1 MTTLDMTPGAQ
12 IPRTDTGPQ
21 TAVSLALSSAA
32 YRDGEVTGFVDAVTD
47 ATAKKGRFALF
58 RPNLGE
64 AFSKA
69 LVSRALGG
77 DRKPLV
83 PSFGVD
89 ARQVVEHCLAAEEL
103 RNARDRQLS
112 TVTVVT
118 ALLFLPGTLVW
129 LGAFQLRAWLKRDN
143 QRGADVYGGLA
154 LIAAG
159 ILAVLLAV
167 RPPAAGVLGLYLR
180 ITMLAPVIGW
190 YLARRI
196 VERSAKDL
204 RARWQDLVSG
214 SAVAAT
220 VSRAVPRDDLDK
232 KATDLRDKL
241 GRLDAEQETNIQHYA
256 GPKGILGAG
265 RRWGEWRLAD
275 TLHPAPG
282 HADFRAFHPWDL
294 VRRISS
300 HLKGLGIS
308 HVANSGI
315 PNVQIKQWVV
325 FDIGEGADEI
335 SRPAAGSADM
345 DGDRMR
351 DFAVQS
357 IADKQTFPGGPR
369 HYLAT
374 QFITHDGKL
383 VLTFT
388 VTVTLLADVL
398 AIAVAGYALGPV
410 KGVFFDKPK
419 DKEKSIPKT
428 VKFWEERTV
437 KLPLIDN
444 DEVVRQAVRA
454 PFYRAPGLLGW
465 LGGGLGLPEPFG
477 LRHVWVGRAWENRS
491 MVDNAMNLSVPV
503 LNAVHNATLE
513 FLQEHDLDADRFFKN
528 RTSIIKSEAQGSRP
542 YEVDTFNAN

>member
-12 IPRTDTGPQ
+12 IPRTDAGPQ
-21 TAVSLALSSAA
+21 TAVTQALSSAA
-32 YRDGEVTGFVDAVTD
+32 YRDGEVGAFVEAVTD
-47 ATAKKGRFALF
+47 AKEKKGRFALF
-58 RPNLGE
+58 RPNAGE

-77 DRKPLV
+77 GRKPLV

-89 ARQVVEHCLAAEEL
+89 TRQVVEHCLAAEEL
-103 RNARDRQLS
+103 RHTRDRKL
-112 TVTVVT
+112 TGITLVTGVL
-118 ALLFLPGTLVW
+118 ALPGTLLW
-129 LGAFQLRAWLKRDN
+129 LAAFQVRAWLKRDN
-143 QRGADVYGGLA
+143 PKNAAVFGAITLLLA
-154 LIAAG
+154 AV
-159 ILAVLLAV
+159 LAVVFTV
-167 RPPAAGVLGLYLR
+167 RPPATGALGVYLR

-196 VERSAKDL
+196 VLRSAKDM
-204 RARWQDLVSG
+204 RARWQSLVEG

-220 VSRAVPRDDLDK
+220 VAKAVPRDDLDK
-232 KATDLRDKL
+232 KAVDLRDKL
-241 GRLDAEQETNIQHYA
+241 GRLDAEQETNVQHYA
-256 GPKGILGAG
+256 VPKGILGAG

-275 TLHPAPG
+275 TLHPAEG

-315 PNVQIKQWVV
+315 PNVAIKQWVV
-325 FDIGEGADEI
+325 FDIGAGADEI
-335 SRPAAGSADM
+335 SRPGNADM

-383 VLTFT
+383 VITFT
-388 VTVTLLADVL
+388 VTVTLLANVL
-398 AIAVAGYALGPV
+398 TISVAGYALGPV

-419 DKEKSIPKT
+419 DKEKTVAKT

-454 PFYRAPGLLGW
+454 PFYRMPGLLGW

-477 LRHVWVGRAWENRS
+477 LRHVWVGRAWDSRT
-491 MVDNAMNLSVPV
+491 MIDNAMNASVPV
-503 LNAVHNATLE
+503 LNAVHTATLE

-542 YEVDTFNAN
+542 YDVDTFNAG